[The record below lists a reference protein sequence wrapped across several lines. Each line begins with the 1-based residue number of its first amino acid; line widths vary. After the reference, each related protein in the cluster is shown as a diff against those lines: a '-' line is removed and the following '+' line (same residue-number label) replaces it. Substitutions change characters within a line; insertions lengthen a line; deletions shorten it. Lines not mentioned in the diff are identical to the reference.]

1 MKRINFFLMLMLV
14 LGIAASSCKKYD
26 DTSLWNAVNRNAS
39 EIAQLKAQCAQ
50 LNTDISTLR
59 AIVDAIQRNEYII
72 GCTPLSDGSGYA
84 ITFSSGVSIVVKN
97 GTDGKDAHMPVIS
110 VKMDEDGCY
119 YWTLDG
125 EWLLD
130 AGGRRIKAEGKDGQD
145 GVTPELKIEDGY
157 WYVTV
162 DGGQTWTVLGE
173 SKGAD
178 GIDGENGETLI
189 RAVRIEDG
197 YVKFILNDEESTVL
211 KLAFVKET
219 ELLSIEIAEAGTIA
233 GYIDEKEAAGIDKL
247 VCRGEIGPDDI
258 DFIYNF
264 VTNATCIDLSG
275 CRFVGQTGSYS
286 PSASNVRNPYL
297 ERQLEDTILPAG
309 LTRFECV
316 YPYLKSLTY
325 SSSMLQDGEGC
336 TRLPLCQYLTFSY
349 DGTSAKVNRRVI
361 DRVGYAEGVA
371 DIHARLSSDATV
383 ATPVCDTLV
392 LPASLTTIVNTAF
405 FIGGDFQQAECYEF
419 KEAAVIVC
427 KAQTPPA
434 LYSTDEH
441 LSPGA
446 FYCFV
451 SQTAT
456 GTIDYALPFTNTLM
470 VPAGSIGLYRQAPGW
485 SQFLNVTPIE

>member
-1 MKRINFFLMLMLV
+1 MKRINFSLMLMLV

-50 LNTDISTLR
+50 LNTDISNLR
-59 AIVDAIQRNEYII
+59 AIVDAMQRNEYII
-72 GCTPLSDGSGYA
+72 GCTPLSDGSGYV

-97 GTDGKDAHMPVIS
+97 GTDGKDAHTPVIS
-110 VKMDEDGCY
+110 VKMDDDGCY

-157 WYVTV
+157 
-162 DGGQTWTVLGE
+162 
-173 SKGAD
+173 
-178 GIDGENGETLI
+178 
-189 RAVRIEDG
+189 
-197 YVKFILNDEESTVL
+197 VKFILNDEEPTVL

-247 VCRGEIGPDDI
+247 VCSGEIGPDDM
-258 DFIYNF
+258 DFLYNF
-264 VTNATCIDLSG
+264 VINATCIDLSG
-275 CRFVGQTGSYS
+275 CRFAGQTGSYG

-297 ERQLEDTILPAG
+297 ERQLEDIILPAG

-325 SSSMLQDGEGC
+325 SSSMLQDGECC

-371 DIHARLSSDATV
+371 DIPARLSSDATI

-392 LPASLTTIVNTAF
+392 LPASLSSIVNTAF
-405 FIGGDFQQAECYEF
+405 FIGGDFPQAECYEF

-427 KAQTPPA
+427 KASTPPA
-434 LYSTDEH
+434 LYTTDEH

-470 VPAGSIGLYRQAPGW
+470 VPAESIELYRQAPGW
-485 SQFLNVTPIE
+485 SQFLNIKPIE